1 MGPSKPI
8 LTRDFNKFNTSKFL
22 MSLSFEHWQD
32 VFEVKEVNIMFNNF
46 LNTYLKC
53 FHSCFP
59 LRKKT
64 LSKLTQGPWITK
76 GITISCRRKRELYIL
91 CKICN
96 DQWLN
101 NYYKQ
106 YCAILTKVIS
116 KTKKLYYNDILESNN
131 KMRTTWRIIN
141 NEKGTTKS
149 EKLVP
154 LMIHE
159 GKSISDQTIIG
170 SQ

>member
-1 MGPSKPI
+1 MFSLLFPTEKENLIQTHSGS
-8 LTRDFNKFNTSKFL
+8 LDNKR
-22 MSLSFEHWQD
+22 H
-32 VFEVKEVNIMFNNF
+32 
-46 LNTYLKC
+46 
-53 FHSCFP
+53 
-59 LRKKT
+59 
-64 LSKLTQGPWITK
+64 
-76 GITISCRRKRELYIL
+76 TISCRRKRELYIL

-96 DQWLN
+96 DQQLN